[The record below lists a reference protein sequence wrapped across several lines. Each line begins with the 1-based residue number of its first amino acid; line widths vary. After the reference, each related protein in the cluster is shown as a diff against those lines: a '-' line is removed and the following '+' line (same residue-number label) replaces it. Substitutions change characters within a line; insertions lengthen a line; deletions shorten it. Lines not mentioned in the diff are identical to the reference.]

1 MLCLTLNYGRKQ
13 DDKVTMPIKEWYISS
28 QGDRELLGKDK
39 SLVAVVR
46 EVLILDLH
54 KLWTSPLNCRKIA
67 NCEAQI
73 HQVGTARFPKPSNK
87 VLKSLNLG

>member
-28 QGDRELLGKDK
+28 QGYK
-39 SLVAVVR
+39 SLVTAVR

-54 KLWTSPLNCRKIA
+54 KPWTSLNFRKIS
-67 NCEAQI
+67 NWEAQI
-73 HQVGTARFPKPSNK
+73 HQVGTARFPRPNNK
-87 VLKSLNLG
+87 VLKSLGLG